1 MEKDANKSREDK
13 HFNEDWYERMK
24 GSTYKI
30 PYSVRTRGGPGPLQE
45 EHRKQIYLE
54 WKRAKRAKAIKN
66 AAIIVVISV
75 SLAYVV
81 TMLGF
86 RI

>member
-54 WKRAKRAKAIKN
+54 WKRAKTAKTINKIAMS
-66 AAIIVVISV
+66 VVIGTAI
-75 SLAYVV
+75 AYVV